1 MNVASPS
8 DCSKKRPVRV
18 TALSA
23 LARGATSSRR
33 NQKPCARL
41 QHPVLSKYSNDH
53 NSLLSHHLLCPL
65 DPDQRAKISIYG
77 LLNPDFLWV
86 FGIGPH

>member
-41 QHPVLSKYSNDH
+41 QHPVGS
-53 NSLLSHHLLCPL
+53 
-65 DPDQRAKISIYG
+65 DPSVHRALKGSQRVRIEARR
-77 LLNPDFLWV
+77 
-86 FGIGPH
+86 